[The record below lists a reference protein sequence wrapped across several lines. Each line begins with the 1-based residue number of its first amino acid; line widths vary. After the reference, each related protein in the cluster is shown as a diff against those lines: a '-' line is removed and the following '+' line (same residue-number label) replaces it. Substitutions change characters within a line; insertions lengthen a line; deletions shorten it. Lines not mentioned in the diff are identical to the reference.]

1 MNLLLNSGKRNKM
14 HYLKQIPIEK
24 AELLAGYY
32 FRKNNGRYKII
43 LPESIESAASIVKNR
58 ITIPLEEIFGSKNN
72 QETQLI
78 IIQDV
83 IAEEIPSRLKSDLLK
98 ASQYTIDSIQP
109 FVNKK
114 LVPSNINNLEV
125 ILEPMYFYLFLLNDN
140 KISHYREAG
149 NISNTLRN
157 HLDKYSL
164 ERAHK
169 ATEIQGILSTMIVSG
184 KNFYH
189 YLTEPAF
196 KSYMPRLIV
205 GTRLTVGMVES
216 AIHETVHAIIEP
228 TITKKIIRNYDERMD
243 VDALLIHSRPISE
256 LFAHVMT
263 PYIARECSTEYVFG
277 DYLKVI
283 QENNKNNPNSHYCNY
298 GQVEEILK
306 TSKNL
311 KEAFHNC
318 LDSI

>member
-1 MNLLLNSGKRNKM
+1 M
-14 HYLKQIPIEK
+14 HYLKQIPLEK

-32 FRKNNGRYKII
+32 LGKNNGRYKII

-58 ITIPLEEIFGSKNN
+58 ITIPLEEMSGSEDN
-72 QETQLI
+72 QENELI
-78 IIQDV
+78 IIHDV
-83 IAEEIPSRLKSDLLK
+83 IAEKIPGRLKSELLR
-98 ASQYTIDSIQP
+98 ASQFTIDSIQP

-140 KISHYREAG
+140 NISQYREAG
-149 NISNTLRN
+149 NICSTLRN
-157 HLDKYSL
+157 HFDRHTLA
-164 ERAHK
+164 RAHK
-169 ATEIQGILSTMIVSG
+169 ATEIQGLLSTMVVSG
-184 KNFYH
+184 KNFFH

-196 KSYMPRLIV
+196 KFYMPRLIV
-205 GTRLTVGMVES
+205 GAKVTVGMVES
-216 AIHETVHAIIEP
+216 AIHETVHAITEP
-228 TITKKIIRNYDERMD
+228 TIIKKIIKNYDERID
-243 VDALLIHSRPISE
+243 IHALLIHSRPISE
-256 LFAHVMT
+256 LFTHVMT
-263 PYIARECSTEYVFG
+263 PYVARECSTEYSFE

-283 QENNKNNPNSHYCNY
+283 QENDRNYPNSSYCNY

-318 LDSI
+318 LDCI